1 MAENPLRKNQAVNFS
16 LPGEQ
21 RLLHFL
27 ADWIESE
34 LSKVFRLVVITP
46 GNGTPNVV
54 QVIPRG
60 ESAAEDATYL
70 HMIDRSLENG
80 YLRDWKIHAEFL
92 PRIEVGAGNREY
104 ATDFKPKQL
113 DHAK

>member
-1 MAENPLRKNQAVNFS
+1 MAESPLRKNQAVNFN
-16 LPGEQ
+16 LPGDQ

-46 GNGTPNVV
+46 CDGTPNVV
-54 QVIPRG
+54 QAIPRG

-92 PRIEVGAGNREY
+92 PRLETVLGIPLAE
-104 ATDFKPKQL
+104 P
-113 DHAK
+113 H